1 MIDWPNLKF
10 RPKSHKA
17 PKIQGFD
24 TLIAYGSMLTGTLQI
39 GDGITVVDANMKGE
53 QINAGLGAKPETML
67 VLGTKSVIKVDSIEV
82 PTLVANGNLIV
93 DVIDVDTLSLGA
105 NADVTARIIRYRN
118 LVMAAGSVLS
128 GDLRN
133 SYHTANDLAAGT

>member
-1 MIDWPNLKF
+1 MIDWSKLKF

-24 TLIAYGSMLTGTLQI
+24 TLIAYGSLLTGTLQI
-39 GDGITVVDANMKGE
+39 GAGITVVDANMKGE
-53 QINAGLGAKPETML
+53 QINAGQEPMPETML
-67 VLGTKSVIKVDSIEV
+67 VLGTKSVIKVDRIDV
-82 PTLVANGNLIV
+82 PTLVANGNLNVNI
-93 DVIDVDTLSLGA
+93 IDVETLSLGP
-105 NADVTARIIRYRN
+105 NADVTARVIRYQN

-133 SYHTANDLAAGT
+133 NRHAAASAA